1 MRNTKIALTSLLA
14 VASIASLGA
23 AMPMP
28 RKGSNRDYRDADIE
42 RAFARNERPAPGPE
56 EVKRAAVR
64 AEIAAHNAEVERR
77 KAEKRARR
85 LTR

>member
-1 MRNTKIALTSLLA
+1 MRRTLLTATALSVMA
-14 VASIASLGA
+14 GMEAISQS
-23 AMPMP
+23 MPAP

>member
-28 RKGSNRDYRDADIE
+28 RKGSNRDYTPYKPPRYTDQD
-42 RAFARNERPAPGPE
+42 R
-56 EVKRAAVR
+56 
-64 AEIAAHNAEVERR
+64 EIAAHNSRVEQR
-77 KAEKRARR
+77 KAEKKARKAQGGGK
-85 LTR
+85 